1 MCLMTPERM
10 DSPFR
15 SIWHLAS
22 RLRYIDSVK
31 PSALSAGLCCV
42 ASLLLL
48 AGDAAAEDG
57 STEAAEIDSPRHRVD
72 FGLQWYDGAEG
83 DIATGS
89 LSYSWVPLDHHAF
102 AATVLLVG
110 SDVSNAEGSGIGDTR
125 LQYSWVPS
133 AKLTASGWLPKTLGT
148 GFGLIVPTGDAAKG
162 TGEDRWI
169 AIPTLGWVFLI
180 GERFSILPSL
190 QYLHSFNEGSAGED
204 VSTANLEVGFLYVWS
219 SGIWIKYTPS
229 FFRDF
234 QPVDDTNLDHFLLFG
249 MQFSKIVGASL
260 TLGSIERP
268 PIQDPSLARSSDQFA
283 EVTLHIVLP
292 W

>member
-1 MCLMTPERM
+1 MGSFGEWLR
-10 DSPFR
+10 
-15 SIWHLAS
+15 IS
-22 RLRYIDSVK
+22 RT
-31 PSALSAGLCCV
+31 AFCV
-42 ASLLLL
+42 GCAVVSLNI
-48 AGDAAAEDG
+48 ACDAAADEG
-57 STEAAEIDSPRHRVD
+57 STQSAQPSSPRHRVD
-72 FGLQWYDGAEG
+72 FGLQMYDAAEG
-83 DIATGS
+83 NSVIGA

-102 AATVLLVG
+102 AATLLLVG
-110 SDVSNAEGSGIGDTR
+110 SDLSNAKGSGVGDTR

-133 AKLTASGWLPKTLGT
+133 ANLTASAWVPKTLGM

-162 TGEDRWI
+162 TGADRWV

-190 QYLHSFNEGSAGED
+190 QYLHSFNERSVGED
-204 VSTANLEVGFLYVWS
+204 ISTANLELGLLYVWGS
-219 SGIWIKYTPS
+219 RFWIKYTPS

-268 PIQDPSLARSSDQFA
+268 PIQDPGLAQSSDQFA

>member
-1 MCLMTPERM
+1 M
-10 DSPFR
+10 
-15 SIWHLAS
+15 
-22 RLRYIDSVK
+22 K
-31 PSALSAGLCCV
+31 PSALSAGLCCA

-72 FGLQWYDGAEG
+72 LGLQWYDGAEG

-110 SDVSNAEGSGIGDTR
+110 SDISNAEGSGVGDTR

-133 AKLTASGWLPKTLGT
+133 AKLTASGWLPKTLGM

-180 GERFSILPSL
+180 GERFSILPNL
-190 QYLHSFNEGSAGED
+190 QYLHSFKEGSAGED
-204 VSTANLEVGFLYVWS
+204 ISAANLELGFLYVWS
-219 SGIWIKYTPS
+219 SRYWIRYTPS
-229 FFRDF
+229 LFRNF
-234 QPVDDTNLDHFLLFG
+234 QPLDDTDLDHFLVFG
-249 MQFSKIVGASL
+249 MEFSKTLGASL

-268 PIQDPSLARSSDQFA
+268 PIQNPGFARDSDQFA